1 VDARPGLSGELPRLA
16 FSRREAD
23 AISALAP
30 LGSVLRAVGF
40 AASRQ
45 TALGSDLGAY
55 RVLHFA
61 THGLLNDERPELSGI
76 ALSLYDRQGRRQDG
90 FLRLEDIYEMRLPV
104 DLVVLSACR
113 TALGKDVRGEGL
125 TGLVRAFMHAGAA
138 RVIATQWSVDDRAT
152 TELMREFYRSLLVA
166 HRDPAEALR
175 DAQMRVRVNPAWRD
189 QYYWA
194 GFVLSGV
201 WP

>member
-1 VDARPGLSGELPRLA
+1 
-16 FSRREAD
+16 
-23 AISALAP
+23 
-30 LGSVLRAVGF
+30 
-40 AASRQ
+40 
-45 TALGSDLGAY
+45 
-55 RVLHFA
+55 
-61 THGLLNDERPELSGI
+61 
-76 ALSLYDRQGRRQDG
+76 
-90 FLRLEDIYEMRLPV
+90 MRHPV

-125 TGLVRAFMHAGAA
+125 TGLVRAFMHAERRGSSP
-138 RVIATQWSVDDRAT
+138 RSWSVDDRAT

-175 DAQMRVRVNPAWRD
+175 DAQMRVAREPRVRD

-194 GFVLSGV
+194 GFVLSGA